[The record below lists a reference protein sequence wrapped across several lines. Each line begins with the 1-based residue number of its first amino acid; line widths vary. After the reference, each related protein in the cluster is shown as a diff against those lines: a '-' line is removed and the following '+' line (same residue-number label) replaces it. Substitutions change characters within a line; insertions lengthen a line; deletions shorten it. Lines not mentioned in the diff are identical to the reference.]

1 MYSFNMPI
9 HEFRNHIY
17 KWKGS
22 SVIWG
27 VGIVAARPSPPPT
40 VAALWCLCG
49 GAPHSHCLP
58 ASSAALATS
67 RSIGGGRGMAEPA
80 HTLWLQPVT
89 ARNCEFWPV
98 WAVGEARSS
107 ALCID
112 VVGTWA
118 WAAKGGLPWSVWEQS
133 CLPRQQSPRVDPR
146 DIVWVS
152 VGLHLVLL
160 LLGRRGTVMYK
171 IWFLPHKRILTDT
184 VAICFIFVFFI
195 VFVNFSNVYFMIV
208 FLKFNINISVIL
220 YSFS

>member
-27 VGIVAARPSPPPT
+27 VGIVAAWPSPPPHCSST
-40 VAALWCLCG
+40 AVSLWRGTPL
-49 GAPHSHCLP
+49 SLP

-67 RSIGGGRGMAEPA
+67 RSIGGVRGMAEPA
-80 HTLWLQPVT
+80 HTLWLQPVA

-98 WAVGEARSS
+98 WAVGEAQSS
-107 ALCID
+107 APCTD

-133 CLPRQQSPRVDPR
+133 CLPRQQSPRADPR

-160 LLGRRGTVMYK
+160 LLWRRGTVVYK

-208 FLKFNINISVIL
+208 FLKFNINVLVIL